1 MLYWTLELYGEG
13 WANMK
18 DKNGC
23 RIDYLTECCQVMLM
37 SNICDCGCGDYEYR
51 CSKCGCLVD

>member
-1 MLYWTLELYGEG
+1 
-13 WANMK
+13 MK